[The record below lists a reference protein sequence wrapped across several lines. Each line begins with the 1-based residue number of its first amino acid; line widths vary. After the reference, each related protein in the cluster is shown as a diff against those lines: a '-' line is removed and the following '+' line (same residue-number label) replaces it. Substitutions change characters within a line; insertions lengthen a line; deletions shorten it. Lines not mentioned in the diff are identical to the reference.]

1 MYVAYRT
8 DEFEDAAKARAKEIL
23 DQMTPKTRQLA
34 MIAIKDAFDDDNAFE
49 MNWEIIATALT
60 KKSVDNYEKYGFG
73 IWFNRNFLA
82 NVHKQMERNIEAEE
96 LTKDDYEK
104 FFSDDPKEETKP
116 STSTYD
122 DGVEWSF

>member
-49 MNWEIIATALT
+49 MNWTPPSPPRKRRNPLTTMKSMAL
-60 KKSVDNYEKYGFG
+60 EFG
-73 IWFNRNFLA
+73 S
-82 NVHKQMERNIEAEE
+82 IE
-96 LTKDDYEK
+96 T
-104 FFSDDPKEETKP
+104 F
-116 STSTYD
+116 
-122 DGVEWSF
+122 